1 MSTNYEFEYMGAII
15 KQFSNIFFSA
25 FLKKDSDLLTKEQ
38 IKKFEEKEV
47 KQMNQFLLLYNTIL

>member
-1 MSTNYEFEYMGAII
+1 MGAII

-38 IKKFEEKEV
+38 IKKIEEKEV